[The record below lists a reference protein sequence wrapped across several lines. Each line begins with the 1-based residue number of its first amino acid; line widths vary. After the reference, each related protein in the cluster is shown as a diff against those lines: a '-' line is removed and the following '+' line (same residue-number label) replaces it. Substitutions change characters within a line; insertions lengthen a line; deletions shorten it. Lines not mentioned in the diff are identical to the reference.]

1 MEKQNLNYTEFDLKM
16 DVREAYVNLV
26 AAKEILIVLEQRR
39 RLLND
44 LLAIAKNVLRQVK
57 LKKSMSFKPKLP

>member
-1 MEKQNLNYTEFDLKM
+1 M